1 MIAFDLECAQGH
13 IFEGW
18 FKNIESFE
26 EQNAQN
32 LVICPYCNDRNIRRV
47 ISPVVTKSSSRKD
60 GDNMDMEGFIDY
72 RRLAMEVVNYVNKNF
87 DDVGPDFA
95 KEALKM
101 HYGVTD
107 KKNIKGFATA
117 AEEKVMQD
125 EGIEF
130 FTVPVPRIDDE
141 KKN

>member
-26 EQNAQN
+26 IQKGQG
-32 LVICPYCNDRNIRRV
+32 LITCPYCNDKDIRRV
-47 ISPVVTKSSSRKD
+47 ISPVTTKNSSRKEEEAVMK
-60 GDNMDMEGFIDY
+60 GAIDY
-72 RRLAMEVVNYVNKNF
+72 RRLAREVMDYINQNF
-87 DDVGPDFA
+87 HDVGPGFT

-101 HYGVTD
+101 HYGVTE
-107 KKNIKGFATA
+107 KKNIKGSATQE
-117 AEEKVMQD
+117 EEKILRE
-125 EGIEF
+125 EGVEF
-130 FTVPVPRIDDE
+130 FKVPVPIVDDK

>member
-130 FTVPVPRIDDE
+130 FKVPVPRIDDE